1 MDDRLFTNKDLR
13 AMIIPLFVEQF
24 LLLLVGIA
32 DSFVVSFV
40 GDSAVS
46 GVSLVNSFNTV
57 IIFLFSALA
66 SGGAV
71 IISQYIGSR
80 DNVQAGKAASQLLM
94 FSTVSSV
101 CVSALILIFTR
112 PLLNLLFGRVD
123 DDVMAACVEYMCIT
137 ACSFPALAVY
147 NAGAAMCRSVG
158 RADVSM
164 YISAFANAVNIIGNI
179 IGVFALKA
187 GVAGVAYPSLAARII
202 SAVAITLYCF
212 MHRKTPV
219 RYTLS
224 GIFAWHGSLLKKVLG
239 IAVPNGVENG
249 VHQLVKV
256 ALSSMVAQFGTYQIA
271 ATGVSQSIWSLAAL
285 MGMAMAPVYTTVI
298 GRCMGAGDT
307 DAANHYFKKLNK
319 LTFILSLAWNAAV
332 FAMTPLFLK
341 FFAISDEAK
350 HLALIMVLINN
361 AINAFAY
368 TFAGP
373 LGNGLRAAGDVKFTM
388 TVSVVLTIA
397 ARLFFSALFGLWLNM
412 GAVGVAIGTSM
423 DLLFRGAIFFV
434 RYKKQKWTEFK
445 LI

>member
-1 MDDRLFTNKDLR
+1 
-13 AMIIPLFVEQF
+13 
-24 LLLLVGIA
+24 
-32 DSFVVSFV
+32 
-40 GDSAVS
+40 
-46 GVSLVNSFNTV
+46 
-57 IIFLFSALA
+57 
-66 SGGAV
+66 
-71 IISQYIGSR
+71 
-80 DNVQAGKAASQLLM
+80 
-94 FSTVSSV
+94 
-101 CVSALILIFTR
+101 
-112 PLLNLLFGRVD
+112 
-123 DDVMAACVEYMCIT
+123 
-137 ACSFPALAVY
+137 
-147 NAGAAMCRSVG
+147 
-158 RADVSM
+158 
-164 YISAFANAVNIIGNI
+164 
-179 IGVFALKA
+179 
-187 GVAGVAYPSLAARII
+187 
-202 SAVAITLYCF
+202 

-298 GRCMGAGDT
+298 GQCMGAGDT
-307 DAANHYFKKLNK
+307 EEANHYFKKLNK
-319 LTFILSLAWNAAV
+319 LTFILSLAWNTAV
-332 FAMTPLFLK
+332 FAMTPLLLK

-350 HLALIMVLINN
+350 HLVLIMVLINN

-368 TFAGP
+368 TYAGP
-373 LGNGLRAAGDVKFTM
+373 LGSGLRAAGDVKFTM
-388 TVSVVLTIA
+388 TVSVVLTVA

-434 RYKKQKWTEFK
+434 RYKNQKWTKFK

>member
-1 MDDRLFTNKDLR
+1 MFTNQDLKKL
-13 AMIIPLFVEQF
+13 IIPLFLEQ
-24 LLLLVGIA
+24 LLVALVGIA
-32 DSFVVSFV
+32 DVFVIGFV
-40 GDSAVS
+40 GEAAVS
-46 GVSLVNSFNTV
+46 GVSLVNAFNM
-57 IIFLFSALA
+57 IFINLFTALA

-71 IISQYIGSR
+71 VISQYIGKK
-80 DNVQAGKAASQLLM
+80 DKEQAGAAASQLLTASVLLSVVISVVVLVANEQLMRLM
-94 FSTVSSV
+94 FGKVE
-101 CVSALILIFTR
+101 
-112 PLLNLLFGRVD
+112 
-123 DDVMAACVEYMCIT
+123 DDVMAACVEYMRIT
-137 ACSFPALAVY
+137 AYSFPALAVY

-164 YISAFANAVNIIGNI
+164 YISAIANAVNVVGNI
-179 IGVFALKA
+179 IGVFVLHA
-187 GVAGVAYPSLAARII
+187 GVAGVAYPSLIARAI
-202 SAVAITLYCF
+202 SAVAVTWYCF

-298 GRCMGAGDT
+298 GQCMGAGDT
-307 DAANHYFKKLNK
+307 EEANHYFKKLNK
-319 LTFILSLAWNAAV
+319 LTFILSLAWNTAV
-332 FAMTPLFLK
+332 FAMTPLLLK

-350 HLALIMVLINN
+350 HLELIMVLINN

-368 TFAGP
+368 TYAGP
-373 LGNGLRAAGDVKFTM
+373 LGSGLRAAGDVKFTM
-388 TVSVVLTIA
+388 TVSVVLTVA

-434 RYKKQKWTEFK
+434 RYKNQKWTKFK

>member
-1 MDDRLFTNKDLR
+1 MFTNQDLKKL
-13 AMIIPLFVEQF
+13 IIPLFLEQ
-24 LLLLVGIA
+24 LLVALVGIA
-32 DSFVVSFV
+32 DVFVIGFV
-40 GDSAVS
+40 GEAAVS
-46 GVSLVNSFNTV
+46 GVSLVNAFNM
-57 IIFLFSALA
+57 IFINLFTALA

-71 IISQYIGSR
+71 VISQYIGKK
-80 DNVQAGKAASQLLM
+80 DKEQAGAAASQLLTASVLLSVVISVVVLVANEQLMRLM
-94 FSTVSSV
+94 FGKVE
-101 CVSALILIFTR
+101 
-112 PLLNLLFGRVD
+112 
-123 DDVMAACVEYMCIT
+123 DDVMAACVEYMRIT
-137 ACSFPALAVY
+137 AYSFPALAVY

-164 YISAFANAVNIIGNI
+164 YISAIANAVNVVGNI
-179 IGVFALKA
+179 IGVFVLHA
-187 GVAGVAYPSLAARII
+187 GVAGVAYPSLIARAI
-202 SAVAITLYCF
+202 SAVAVTWYCF

-256 ALSSMVAQFGTYQIA
+256 ALSRMVAQFGTYQIA

-298 GRCMGAGDT
+298 GQCMGAGNIEE
-307 DAANHYFKKLNK
+307 ANHSFKKLNK
-319 LTFILSLAWNAAV
+319 LTFILSLVWNTAV
-332 FAMTPLFLK
+332 FAMTPLLLK

-350 HLALIMVLINN
+350 HLVLIMVLINN

-368 TFAGP
+368 TYAGP
-373 LGNGLRAAGDVKFTM
+373 LGSGLRAAGDVKFTM
-388 TVSVVLTIA
+388 TVSVVLTVA

-434 RYKKQKWTEFK
+434 RYKNQKWTKFK

>member
-1 MDDRLFTNKDLR
+1 
-13 AMIIPLFVEQF
+13 MIIPLFIEQF
-24 LLLLVGIA
+24 LLLLVGMA
-32 DSFVVSFV
+32 DTFVVSFV
-40 GDSAVS
+40 GDAAVS

-57 IIFLFSALA
+57 AIFLFSALA

-71 IISQYIGSR
+71 IISQYIGSK
-80 DNVQAGKAASQLLM
+80 DNEQAGKAASQLLM
-94 FSTVSSV
+94 FSVVSSV
-101 CVSALILIFTR
+101 VISVLILVFER
-112 PLLNLLFGRVD
+112 PLLNLLFGRVE
-123 DDVMAACVEYMCIT
+123 DDVMAACVEYMRIT
-137 ACSFPALAVY
+137 AYSFPVLAVY

-164 YISAFANAVNIIGNI
+164 YISAFANAVNVVGNI
-179 IGVFALKA
+179 IGVFVLHA
-187 GVAGVAYPSLAARII
+187 GVAGVAYPSLIARAI
-202 SAVAITLYCF
+202 SAVAVTWYCF

-224 GIFAWHGSLLKKVLG
+224 GSLLKKVLG

-307 DAANHYFKKLNK
+307 EEANHYFKKLNK
-319 LTFILSLAWNAAV
+319 LTFILSLAWNTAV
-332 FAMTPLFLK
+332 FAMTPLLLK

-350 HLALIMVLINN
+350 HLVLIMVLINN

-368 TFAGP
+368 TYAGP
-373 LGNGLRAAGDVKFTM
+373 LGSGLRAAGDVKFTM
-388 TVSVVLTIA
+388 TVSVVLTVA

-423 DLLFRGAIFFV
+423 DLLFRGTIFFV
-434 RYKKQKWTEFK
+434 RYKNQKWTKFK